1 MTERVDDRS
10 ADTSTSEIVIG
21 PCASPRRAGSTATT
35 ASTITTATTA
45 RLRRRRWRMVL
56 LLERGADGT
65 MRAVFSGGTGMN
77 DRPIRVGF
85 VGAGRNT
92 RERHIPG
99 FQKQSGVEF
108 VAVANRSRE
117 SGERVAKQFRIG
129 RVEDDWHAI
138 MRAPDVD
145 AVCIGTWPYT
155 HCEMTLAALAAGKH

>member
-1 MTERVDDRS
+1 MS
-10 ADTSTSEIVIG
+10 
-21 PCASPRRAGSTATT
+21 
-35 ASTITTATTA
+35 
-45 RLRRRRWRMVL
+45 
-56 LLERGADGT
+56 
-65 MRAVFSGGTGMN
+65 

-99 FQKQSGVEF
+99 FQKQSGIEF

-117 SGERVAKQFRIG
+117 SGERVAKEFRIG

-155 HCEMTLAALAAGKH
+155 HCEMTLAALAAGKHVLCGRAWR